1 MEQNNRIPA
10 PVKVLNILTIVLDVL
25 LIILLSAVKTDYY
38 INDNKLSGGGI
49 DFYDVLWICWIPLS
63 FLITLS
69 PMITQVIILLFVK
82 FKKQLFALLFP
93 FFALCG
99 DLGFEVV
106 SMIGGTM
113 TLDGE
118 WMDTAVLIAECLLLF
133 NVPLILSLAALI
145 VNGAFL
151 SKEKRKKSA
160 ETVP

>member
-25 LIILLSAVKTDYY
+25 LIILL
-38 INDNKLSGGGI
+38 
-49 DFYDVLWICWIPLS
+49 
-63 FLITLS
+63 
-69 PMITQVIILLFVK
+69 FVK
-82 FKKQLFALLFP
+82 FRKQLFALLFP

-118 WMDTAVLIAECLLLF
+118 WMDTAVLIAECLLIF

-151 SKEKRKKSA
+151 RREKRKKA
-160 ETVP
+160 DI

>member
-1 MEQNNRIPA
+1 VEQNNRVPA

-25 LIILLSAVKTDYY
+25 LIILLSAVKADYY
-38 INDNKLSGGGI
+38 ISDNKLSGGI

-69 PMITQVIILLFVK
+69 PMITQVIILLFVR

-93 FFALCG
+93 FFTLCG

-151 SKEKRKKSA
+151 RKEKREKA
-160 ETVP
+160 DI